1 MFTVSEYTVLQKLL
15 NRSIYNGKNLIQ
27 RENKH
32 CVSPSLDPA
41 HNGGIGT
48 GIKIAT
54 IEGIR
59 NNDFNPSE
67 IVYSGVSDI

>member
-1 MFTVSEYTVLQKLL
+1 
-15 NRSIYNGKNLIQ
+15 
-27 RENKH
+27 
-32 CVSPSLDPA
+32 VSPSLDPA